1 MENTPLDYESLPNLP
16 DWVNF
21 LAIDANG
28 EMWGYEKKPEQ
39 NIPIDNDDINELHW
53 VEFSE
58 DGNIELIKRFSNYS
72 GDWKTSLIER
82 QKA

>member
-1 MENTPLDYESLPNLP
+1 MENVIFKSLQNIP

-28 EMWGYEKKPEQ
+28 EMWGYENKPEI
-39 NIPIDNDDINELHW
+39 NIPVDEKNIHECYW
-53 VEFSE
+53 VEYSE
-58 DGNIELIKRFSNYS
+58 NGEIELLSKFDNYS
-72 GDWKTSLIER
+72 ADWKDSLIER